1 VIVFQTEDNLNEE
14 SLLVIVIEAD
24 NLDRMKKSD
33 PITLKSE
40 QMGGILKTVG
50 HAARFRVLVAYEQ
63 DSGPLYEFLQ
73 KQDQGGLMQYLL
85 RGYKLA
91 SNDVIPHKLG
101 DA

>member
-1 VIVFQTEDNLNEE
+1 MIVFQIEDNPNGQ

-24 NLDRMKKSD
+24 NLVRMKKSD
-33 PITLKSE
+33 PITLKSA
-40 QMGGILKTVG
+40 QMGGLLKTVE
-50 HAARFRVLVAYEQ
+50 HPARFRVIVAYEQ

-73 KQDQGGLMQYLL
+73 RQDQGGLMQYLL

-91 SNDVIPHKLG
+91 SNDGLPHKLG

>member
-1 VIVFQTEDNLNEE
+1 MIVFQIEDNQNKE

-33 PITLKSE
+33 PVTLKSV
-40 QMGGILKTVG
+40 QMGGLLKTVG
-50 HAARFRVLVAYEQ
+50 QPARFRVLVAYEQ

-91 SNDVIPHKLG
+91 SNDGIPRKLG
-101 DA
+101 HA

>member
-1 VIVFQTEDNLNEE
+1 MIVFQTEDNLNDE
-14 SLLVIVIEAD
+14 SILVIVIEAD

-33 PITLKSE
+33 PITLKSA
-40 QMGGILKTVG
+40 QMGGLLKTVG
-50 HAARFRVLVAYEQ
+50 HADRFRVIVSYEQ

-91 SNDVIPHKLG
+91 TNDGIPHKLG